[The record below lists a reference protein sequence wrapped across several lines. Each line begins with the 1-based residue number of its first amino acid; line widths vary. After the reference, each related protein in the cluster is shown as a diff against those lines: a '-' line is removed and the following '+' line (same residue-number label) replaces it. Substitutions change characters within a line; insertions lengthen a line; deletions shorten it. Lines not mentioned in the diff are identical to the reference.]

1 MSGKHVKTYYLTHRQ
16 KREGRAVLEARN
28 IWDLVVRRAEETPDR
43 EMAVDEAGRRL
54 TFGDY
59 RARAERAAAGL
70 AARGV
75 GDGTVVSWVQPT
87 TLESMVLF
95 GALRRLGAVQNP
107 ILPIYRERE
116 VGFIVRQAGPR
127 LLVVP
132 SVWRGFDYGALAAQ
146 VTGDTDTEV
155 LVSDQDL
162 PDGDP
167 ATLPPAPGDD
177 MTAEGD
183 VPVRFVYYTSG
194 TTAEPKGARHGDR
207 SLRTASIGMSERLGL
222 AEDDRFAFV
231 FPITHVAGGVYIY
244 AALAYGLTFVLDQAF
259 DPATTIDLLRR
270 EQITQGGAGTFF
282 HQTYLAAQRALPAG
296 EKLFPGVR
304 TFPGG
309 GAPKPPSLHYELKE
323 AFGAGVVSG
332 YGLTEAPILTMNRHD
347 APDEVLATTEGQ
359 AVAGTRLRIVTAD
372 GKEAGVGEEGE
383 IRAKGP
389 QVTLGYLDA
398 VLDAAAFDDEG
409 WFRTG
414 DLGTL
419 DADGN
424 LTITGRLKDV
434 IIRKG
439 ENISAK
445 EVEDLLFTHPKV
457 ADVAVIG
464 LPDPA
469 SGERACAVVV
479 TAEGQD
485 PIGFDEM
492 KDHLLG
498 AGLITRKLPEQLEHV
513 DALPRNPSGKI
524 VKFELQARYRS

>member
-1 MSGKHVKTYYLTHRQ
+1 
-16 KREGRAVLEARN
+16 VLEARN
-28 IWDLVVRRAEETPDR
+28 IWELIVRRAEETPDR
-43 EMAVDEAGRRL
+43 EMAVDETGRRL
-54 TFGDY
+54 TFAAY
-59 RARAERAAAGL
+59 RDACERAAAGL

-75 GDGTVVSWVQPT
+75 GEGTVVSWVQPT
-87 TLESMVLF
+87 TLEAMVLF

-116 VGFIVRQAGPR
+116 VGFIVRQAATA

-132 SVWRGFDYGALAAQ
+132 STWRGFDYQAMAAAVTDGTGA
-146 VTGDTDTEV
+146 EV
-155 LVSDQDL
+155 LVVDRDL
-162 PDGDP
+162 PEGEP
-167 ATLPPAPGDD
+167 ATLAPPPDDD
-177 MTAEGD
+177 MHAEGD
-183 VPVRFVYYTSG
+183 VPVRFLYYTSG

-207 SLRTASIGMSERLGL
+207 TLRTASLGMSERLGL
-222 AEDDRFAFV
+222 AADDRFAFV
-231 FPITHVAGGVYIY
+231 FPITHVAGGVYTY
-244 AALAYGLTFVLDQAF
+244 AAMAYGMTFVLDQAF

-270 EQITQGGAGTFF
+270 EGVTQAGAGTFF
-282 HQTYLAAQRALPAG
+282 HQTYLAAQQALPAG
-296 EKLFPGVR
+296 ERLFPDVR

-309 GAPKPPSLHYELKE
+309 GAPKPPSLHYELKK
-323 AFGAGVVSG
+323 AFGVGVVSG
-332 YGLTEAPILTMNRHD
+332 YGLTEAPILTMNHHD
-347 APDEVLATTEGQ
+347 AADEVLAATEGP
-359 AVAGTRLRIVTAD
+359 AVAGTRLRIVTVD
-372 GKEAGVGEEGE
+372 GKDAGVGEEGE
-383 IRAKGP
+383 VRAKGP

-398 VLDAAAFDDEG
+398 ALDAAAFDEDG

-445 EVEDLLFTHPKV
+445 EVEDLLFTHPRV

-479 TAEGQD
+479 APPGED
-485 PIGFDEM
+485 PISFDEM
-492 KDHLLG
+492 KEHLLA

-524 VKFELQARYRS
+524 LKFELQQRFG

>member
-1 MSGKHVKTYYLTHRQ
+1 
-16 KREGRAVLEARN
+16 
-28 IWDLVVRRAEETPDR
+28 
-43 EMAVDEAGRRL
+43 
-54 TFGDY
+54 
-59 RARAERAAAGL
+59 
-70 AARGV
+70 
-75 GDGTVVSWVQPT
+75 
-87 TLESMVLF
+87 MVLF

-116 VGFIVRQAGPR
+116 VGFIVRQAGSR

-132 SVWRGFDYGALAAQ
+132 STWRGFDYEAMARG
-146 VTGDTDTEV
+146 VTDGTGTEV
-155 LVSDQDL
+155 VVVDDQL
-162 PDGDP
+162 PEGDP
-167 ATLPPAPGDD
+167 GSLPPPPDDD
-177 MTAEGD
+177 MTAERD
-183 VPVRFVYYTSG
+183 IPVRFIYYTSG

-207 SLRTASIGMSERLGL
+207 TLRTASLGMSERLGL

-231 FPITHVAGGVYIY
+231 FPITHVAGGVYAY

-270 EQITQGGAGTFF
+270 ESITQAGAGTFF
-282 HQTYLAAQRALPAG
+282 HQTYLAAQQALPEG
-296 EKLFPGVR
+296 EQLFPHVR

-309 GAPKPPSLHYELKE
+309 GAPKPPSLHHALKA

-332 YGLTEAPILTMNRHD
+332 YGLTEAPILTMNDHR
-347 APDEVLATTEGQ
+347 APDDILATTEGP
-359 AVAGTRLRIVTAD
+359 AVAGTRLRIVTVD

-383 IRAKGP
+383 VRAKGP

-398 VLDAAAFDDEG
+398 SLDAAAFDEEG

-419 DADGN
+419 DAEGN

-445 EVEDLLFTHPKV
+445 EVEDLLFTHPRV

-464 LPDPA
+464 LPDPD

-479 TAEGQD
+479 AAPGED
-485 PIGFDEM
+485 PISFEEM
-492 KDHLLG
+492 KQHLLA
-498 AGLITRKLPEQLEHV
+498 AGLITRKLPEQLEVV

-524 VKFELQARYRS
+524 VKFELQKRFGGS

>member
-1 MSGKHVKTYYLTHRQ
+1 
-16 KREGRAVLEARN
+16 VLEARN
-28 IWDLVVRRAEETPDR
+28 IWDLIVRRAEATPDR
-43 EMAVDEAGRRL
+43 EMAVDESGRRM

-59 RARAERAAAGL
+59 RARCERAAAGL
-70 AARGV
+70 AAAHGV
-75 GDGTVVSWVQPT
+75 GDGTVVSWIQPT
-87 TLESMVLF
+87 TLEAMVLF

-116 VGFIVRQAGPR
+116 VGFIVRQAGSR

-132 SVWRGFDYGALAAQ
+132 SQWRGFDYRAMADA
-146 VTGDTDTEV
+146 VTAGTGTEV
-155 LVSDQDL
+155 LVADREL
-162 PDGDP
+162 PEGDP
-167 ATLPPAPGDD
+167 ADLAPPPDDD
-177 MTAEGD
+177 MHAGGD
-183 VPVRFVYYTSG
+183 VPVRFLYYTSG

-207 SLRTASIGMSERLGL
+207 SLAAASVGMSERLGL
-222 AEDDRFAFV
+222 AEDDRFALV
-231 FPITHVAGGVYIY
+231 FPFTHIAGGVYIY
-244 AALAYGLTFVLDQAF
+244 AAVAYGLTFVLDEAF

-270 EQITQGGAGTFF
+270 ERITQGGAGTFF
-282 HQTYLAAQRALPAG
+282 HQTYLKAQQALPEG
-296 EKLFPGVR
+296 EQLFPGIR

-347 APDEVLATTEGQ
+347 AADAVLAATEGP
-359 AVAGTRLRIVTAD
+359 AVAGTRLRIVTVEGAD
-372 GKEAGVGEEGE
+372 AGPGEEGE
-383 IRAKGP
+383 VRAKGP
-389 QVTLGYLDA
+389 QVTLGYLDPA
-398 VLDAAAFDDEG
+398 LDAAAFDEDG

-445 EVEDLLFTHPKV
+445 EVEDLLFTHARV

-464 LPDPA
+464 LPDPD

-479 TAEGQD
+479 APAGEE
-485 PIGFDEM
+485 PITFDEM
-492 KDHLLG
+492 VAHLKDQ
-498 AGLITRKLPEQLEHV
+498 GLITRKLPEQLEVV

-524 VKFELQARYRS
+524 LKFELQKRFAG

>member
-1 MSGKHVKTYYLTHRQ
+1 
-16 KREGRAVLEARN
+16 VLEARN

-43 EMAVDEAGRRL
+43 EMAVDERGRRL
-54 TFGDY
+54 TFGEY
-59 RARAERAAAGL
+59 RERAERAAAGL
-70 AARGV
+70 AALGV

-87 TLESMVLF
+87 TLEAMVLF

-116 VGFIVRQAGPR
+116 VGFIVRQAGSR
-127 LLVVP
+127 LLIVP
-132 SVWRGFDYGALAAQ
+132 STWRGFDYEAMARG
-146 VTGDTDTEV
+146 VTEGTGTDVVVVDDE
-155 LVSDQDL
+155 L
-162 PDGDP
+162 PEGDP
-167 ATLPPAPGDD
+167 ATLADPPDDD
-177 MTAEGD
+177 MAAQGD
-183 VPVRFVYYTSG
+183 VPVRFIYYTSG

-207 SLRTASIGMSERLGL
+207 TLRTASLGMSERLGL

-231 FPITHVAGGVYIY
+231 FPITHVAGGVYSY

-270 EQITQGGAGTFF
+270 EDITQAGAGTFF
-282 HQTYLAAQRALPAG
+282 HQTYLAAQQALPEG
-296 EKLFPGVR
+296 ERLFPHVR

-309 GAPKPPSLHYELKE
+309 GAPKPPSLHYALKD

-347 APDEVLATTEGQ
+347 APDDVLAATEGP
-359 AVAGTRLRIVTAD
+359 AVAGTRLRIVTVD

-383 IRAKGP
+383 VRAKGP

-398 VLDAAAFDDEG
+398 GLDHGAFDEDG

-419 DADGN
+419 DSDGN

-445 EVEDLLFTHPKV
+445 EVEDLLFTHPRV

-479 TAEGQD
+479 APPGED
-485 PIGFDEM
+485 PISFDEM
-492 KDHLLG
+492 KEHLLA
-498 AGLITRKLPEQLEHV
+498 AGLITRKLPEQLEVV

-524 VKFELQARYRS
+524 VKFELQKRFAD

>member
-1 MSGKHVKTYYLTHRQ
+1 M
-16 KREGRAVLEARN
+16 LEARN

-132 SVWRGFDYGALAAQ
+132 SVWRGFDYGALAAE

-167 ATLPPAPGDD
+167 ATLPPAPDDD

-183 VPVRFVYYTSG
+183 VPVRFIYYTSG

-231 FPITHVAGGVYIY
+231 FPITHVAGGVYTY

-347 APDEVLATTEGQ
+347 APDEVLATTEGP
-359 AVAGTRLRIVTAD
+359 AVAGTRLRLVTAD

-383 IRAKGP
+383 VRAKGP

-398 VLDAAAFDDEG
+398 GLDAAAFDDEG

-485 PIGFDEM
+485 PIGFEEM

>member
-1 MSGKHVKTYYLTHRQ
+1 
-16 KREGRAVLEARN
+16 VLEARN
-28 IWDLVVRRAEETPDR
+28 IWDLIVRRAEETPER

-54 TFGDY
+54 TFAAY
-59 RARAERAAAGL
+59 RDRCERAAAGL

-75 GDGTVVSWVQPT
+75 GEGTVVSWIQPT
-87 TLESMVLF
+87 TLEAMVLF

-116 VGFIVRQAGPR
+116 VGFIVRQAGSR

-132 SVWRGFDYGALAAQ
+132 SEWRGFDYGAMAAA
-146 VTGDTDTEV
+146 VTAGTGTEV
-155 LVSDQDL
+155 LVVDRDL
-162 PDGDP
+162 PEGEP
-167 ATLPPAPGDD
+167 ATLPPPPDDD
-177 MTAEGD
+177 MHAEGD
-183 VPVRFVYYTSG
+183 VPVRFLYYTSG

-207 SLRTASIGMSERLGL
+207 SLRAASVGMSERLGL
-222 AEDDRFAFV
+222 AGDDRFALV
-231 FPITHVAGGVYIY
+231 FPVTHVAGGVYVY
-244 AALAYGLTFVLDQAF
+244 AAVAYGLTFVLDQAF

-270 EQITQGGAGTFF
+270 EDITQGGAGTFF
-282 HQTYLAAQRALPAG
+282 HQTYLKAQQALPAG
-296 EKLFPGVR
+296 ERLFPSIR

-323 AFGAGVVSG
+323 AFGVGVVSG

-347 APDEVLATTEGQ
+347 AADEVLAATEGP
-359 AVAGTRLRIVTAD
+359 AVAGTRLRIVTVD

-383 IRAKGP
+383 VRAKGP
-389 QVTLGYLDA
+389 QVTLGYLDPA
-398 VLDAAAFDDEG
+398 LDAAAFDDEG
-409 WFRTG
+409 WLRTG

-419 DADGN
+419 DGDGN

-445 EVEDLLFTHPKV
+445 EVEDLLFTHPRV

-464 LPDPA
+464 LPDPD

-479 TAEGQD
+479 TAPGEE
-485 PIGFDEM
+485 PITFEEM
-492 KDHLLG
+492 TGHLRD
-498 AGLITRKLPEQLEHV
+498 AGLITRKLPEQLELV

-524 VKFELQARYRS
+524 LKFELQEQFSG

>member
-1 MSGKHVKTYYLTHRQ
+1 VI
-16 KREGRAVLEARN
+16 EARN
-28 IWDLVVRRAEETPDR
+28 IWDLVVRRAEATPDR
-43 EMAVDEAGRRL
+43 EMAVDETGRRL
-54 TFGDY
+54 SFADY
-59 RARAERAAAGL
+59 RAQCERAAAGL

-87 TLESMVLF
+87 TLEAMVLF

-116 VGFIVRQAGPR
+116 VGFIVRQAAPR
-127 LLVVP
+127 LLIVP
-132 SVWRGFDYGALAAQ
+132 SVWRGFDYEAMAAA
-146 VTGDTDTEV
+146 VTEGTGTEV
-155 LVSDQDL
+155 LAADRALPEGDPGAL
-162 PDGDP
+162 PDP
-167 ATLPPAPGDD
+167 PGDD
-177 MTAEGD
+177 MWAEGD
-183 VPVRFVYYTSG
+183 VPVRFIYYTSG

-207 SLRTASIGMSERLGL
+207 SLRAASVGMSERLGL

-231 FPITHVAGGVYIY
+231 FPITHVAGGVYTY

-259 DPATTIDLLRR
+259 DPSTTIDLLRR
-270 EQITQGGAGTFF
+270 EGITQAGAGTFF
-282 HQTYLAAQRALPAG
+282 HQTYLAAQRALPEG

-309 GAPKPPSLHYELKE
+309 GAPKPPSLHHELKE

-332 YGLTEAPILTMNRHD
+332 YGLTEAPILTMNHHD
-347 APDEVLATTEGQ
+347 APDDVLAGTEGP
-359 AVAGTRLRIVTAD
+359 AVAGTRLRLVTAD

-383 IRAKGP
+383 VRAKGP
-389 QVTLGYLDA
+389 QVTLGYLDRA
-398 VLDAAAFDDEG
+398 LDAAAFDEDG

-457 ADVAVIG
+457 ADVAVVG
-464 LPDPA
+464 LLDPA

-479 TAEGQD
+479 PAEGRE
-485 PIGFDEM
+485 PLSFAEM
-492 KDHLLG
+492 TDHLLG
-498 AGLITRKLPEQLEHV
+498 AGLITRKLPEQLELV
-513 DALPRNPSGKI
+513 EALPRNPSGKI
-524 VKFELQARYRS
+524 LKFELQARFRD

>member
-1 MSGKHVKTYYLTHRQ
+1 
-16 KREGRAVLEARN
+16 VLDARN
-28 IWDLVVRRAEETPDR
+28 IWDLIVRRADETSDR

-59 RARAERAAAGL
+59 RARCERAAAGL

-87 TLESMVLF
+87 TLEAMVLF

-116 VGFIVRQAGPR
+116 VGFIVRQAGSR
-127 LLVVP
+127 MLIVP
-132 SVWRGFDYGALAAQ
+132 SVWRGFDYGAMAAA
-146 VTGDTDTEV
+146 VTEGTGTEV
-155 LVSDQDL
+155 LAADQTL

-167 ATLPPAPGDD
+167 ASLPEPPDDD
-177 MTAEGD
+177 MTAVGD
-183 VPVRFVYYTSG
+183 VPVRFIYYTSG

-207 SLRTASIGMSERLGL
+207 TLRTASIGMSERLGL

-231 FPITHVAGGVYIY
+231 FPITHVAGGVYVY
-244 AALAYGLTFVLDQAF
+244 ASLAYGLTFVLDQAF

-270 EQITQGGAGTFF
+270 EEITQAGAGTFF
-282 HQTYLAAQRALPAG
+282 HQTYLAAQRALPEG
-296 EKLFPGVR
+296 EQLFPRVR

-309 GAPKPPSLHYELKE
+309 GAPKPPSLHHELKD
-323 AFGAGVVSG
+323 AFGVGVVSG
-332 YGLTEAPILTMNRHD
+332 YGLTEAPILTMNHHASAD
-347 APDEVLATTEGQ
+347 DVLAATEGP
-359 AVAGTRLRIVTAD
+359 AVAGTRLRIVTVD

-383 IRAKGP
+383 VRAKGP
-389 QVTLGYLDA
+389 QVTLGYLDPT
-398 VLDAAAFDDEG
+398 LDAAAFDDDG

-414 DLGTL
+414 DLGVL
-419 DADGN
+419 DAEGN

-457 ADVAVIG
+457 ADVAVVG

-485 PIGFDEM
+485 PITFDEM

-524 VKFELQARYRS
+524 VKFELQARYRGGD